1 MKQNFKID
9 YRSQTADYYTTFSW
23 TEQSKNIAARNR
35 ELLRSI
41 ADQATATI
49 SNQAR
54 QKGADALRG
63 ANVNTIA

>member
-9 YRSQTADYYTTFSW
+9 YRSQTAAYYTSFSW
-23 TEQSKNIAARNR
+23 TEQSRNIVARNR

-41 ADQATATI
+41 ADQAAATI

-54 QKGADALRG
+54 QKRANALRG